1 MKRTTYIIIGML
13 LTVFVLV
20 IGGIVF
26 GSLWATSH
34 HDGFYRIEGTPVIL
48 ELPACRVLKFEKIG
62 VETKEVDPHIYRL
75 YNDFVLQDV
84 DVLLSDTAS
93 STSLLTVAAD
103 MQKHL
108 SMEQRG
114 DTLIVGF
121 RFTKELLPE
130 ELRYKDFARI
140 KTADLR
146 LSLSPSVEVLHSDV
160 SCRWVVAD
168 GMHREEFTFLLDNRL
183 RVRNS
188 GFAHLRIE
196 QAMGLQLQ
204 SGRADNLHLNLDRVS
219 SWATWP
225 DSFYIDTEHLRGNR
239 YFHNDLKRGECR
251 RVLWTPTGK
260 DGRLGLVLPEA
271 SEIIVAEE

>member
-20 IGGIVF
+20 IGSIIF
-26 GSLWATSH
+26 GSYWGTSYQ
-34 HDGFYRIEGTPVIL
+34 GRFYQMEGAPVTL
-48 ELPACRVLKFEKIG
+48 ELPACRVLKFEKLG
-62 VETKEVDPHIYRL
+62 VETKEENPGIYRL

-84 DVLLSDTAS
+84 DVLLSDTAA

-130 ELRYKDFARI
+130 ELDYKDFIRVR
-140 KTADLR
+140 TADLR
-146 LSLSPSVEVLHSDV
+146 LSLSPSVEVLHSNV
-160 SCRWVVAD
+160 SCRWIVAD

-183 RVRNS
+183 QVRNS
-188 GFAHLRIE
+188 GFTHLRIE
-196 QAMGLQLQ
+196 RAMGLQLQ
-204 SGRADNLHLNLDRVS
+204 SGRADNLHLNLDRIS

-260 DGRLGLVLPEA
+260 DGCLNLVLPETA
-271 SEIIVAEE
+271 EIIVAE